1 MHHVH
6 VQSSDLWCFL
16 IHILQIQKVLIF
28 EQSDLLFFCL
38 RTILLMVT
46 FFILPN
52 VVFIVLIPM
61 GRVLYQTSVRG
72 ASITVSGRL
81 LLNNKKN
88 ATGHL
93 SVLLS
98 HILGDSKRGLKF
110 SPVFLA
116 YVYDI
121 YMMYMIYSVFH
132 FYQFLGENDQFLDC
146 DVLLYHSYECENNYS
161 TKLFVWGIKKNYS
174 LQ

>member
-1 MHHVH
+1 
-6 VQSSDLWCFL
+6 
-16 IHILQIQKVLIF
+16 
-28 EQSDLLFFCL
+28 
-38 RTILLMVT
+38 MVT

-98 HILGDSKRGLKF
+98 HILGDIKRGLKF

-132 FYQFLGENDQFLDC
+132 FLSVSGR
-146 DVLLYHSYECENNYS
+146 
-161 TKLFVWGIKKNYS
+161 K
-174 LQ
+174 